1 MYGGSITNML
11 AFMEDYS
18 KIKDNIEKTEK
29 NVVKSIDGIINAI
42 DKAQNNIIKDKDES
56 HKEANEVIVQIS
68 TVFQSFWGFV
78 KECETQLF
86 SAYLGGVKDACVQAK
101 QISVAVIG
109 LNKKM
114 TEGVDYSINYSNP
127 VTNFMESVKFV

>member
-1 MYGGSITNML
+1 MV
-11 AFMEDYS
+11 AFLKDYK
-18 KIKDNIEKTEK
+18 KIKESLEKSEKKLIQTIDNRI
-29 NVVKSIDGIINAI
+29 SAI
-42 DKAQNNIIKDKDES
+42 DKAKDAV
-56 HKEANEVIVQIS
+56 HKNEQEAAAGIVQIS
-68 TVFQSFWGFV
+68 SVFQSFWGFV